1 MLLSRA
7 GSNLERLALSLGTI
21 DFSASDV
28 DQIKQ
33 YSAII
38 AATKDL
44 HGTLSDKEKK
54 KRKRAERDP
63 DAPKKPMS
71 SYMFFQEVKREEFV
85 KKHPELAYKDVLKL
99 LGTTWK
105 QMSDAQKAVCL
116 SFPLVVAA
124 GFGVTG
130 ATQPH
135 VPSLSSRTSSSSTT
149 PRNSTS

>member
-71 SYMFFQEVKREEFV
+71 SYMFYQEENRDDFQ
-85 KKHPELAYKDVLKL
+85 KKYPELPYRELMKVI
-99 LGTTWK
+99 GNSWK
-105 QMSDAQKAVCL
+105 EMSDAQKAVCL
-116 SFPLVVAA
+116 SFFLWSLCAARTQLSFPLCLAVRQAPA
-124 GFGVTG
+124 
-130 ATQPH
+130 
-135 VPSLSSRTSSSSTT
+135 
-149 PRNSTS
+149 